1 MIAASNDA
9 AIPTAGWYR
18 RFITGRGS
26 AAGAGDW
33 DLPDSAHDLGPYYP
47 GLHLRRSRNGGVA
60 VLAGPADVLTNV
72 HEGRNANHARR

>member
-1 MIAASNDA
+1 MTLQF
-9 AIPTAGWYR
+9 PPQGWYR

-47 GLHLRRSRNGGVA
+47 GLHLRLVGMVA
-60 VLAGPADVLTNV
+60 WLFWL
-72 HEGRNANHARR
+72 GRHTS